1 MPNKSVQGSLFNH
14 SADLRPSY
22 ELSIKKTTKRAL
34 SKNEKKFNK
43 LVQRVEQLDH
53 QIKKYNLLIEGYLN
67 YYLEQVLPVETDK
80 NLARNKLIKLL
91 FSVYQAQKKNRTF
104 LTKSEIKSLHNII
117 SLQLGNFVEW
127 IRDESEI
134 DAELN
139 NIFKIIE
146 GVPFDQIKHESFD
159 EAKADLQEYFEIQGF
174 DIDLKDMDLNMS
186 DEETAVYLKKLEKT
200 LKAQQESLKYEKEKK
215 DASKKKTRKQIENE
229 ALAIKIEE
237 AKSKS
242 INTIYRQLAKI
253 LHPDLEQ
260 DEVLK
265 SEKAKVMQDVT
276 QAYQEKNLPA
286 LLRLELTWINKE
298 KLLDIHTDDNLLAY
312 HELLKEQIE
321 RLEAEKKMILLN
333 PRYMLLQKYIPGTDD
348 IPDVNWLKI
357 KNDAIAIAE
366 SIHIALTDL
375 AGNQQ
380 AITLKNM
387 IHEYKRMYEYSTK
400 EAGSPWDEYFAR

>member
-43 LVQRVEQLDH
+43 LVQRVEQL
-53 QIKKYNLLIEGYLN
+53 
-67 YYLEQVLPVETDK
+67 VPVETDK

-186 DEETAVYLKKLEKT
+186 DEETAVYLKKLEET
-200 LKAQQESLKYEKEKK
+200 LKVQQESLKYEKEKK

-229 ALAIKIEE
+229 ALAIKIKE
-237 AKSKS
+237 AKS
-242 INTIYRQLAKI
+242 
-253 LHPDLEQ
+253 H
-260 DEVLK
+260 
-265 SEKAKVMQDVT
+265 
-276 QAYQEKNLPA
+276 LPA
-286 LLRLELTWINKE
+286 ASQNT
-298 KLLDIHTDDNLLAY
+298 T
-312 HELLKEQIE
+312 
-321 RLEAEKKMILLN
+321 
-333 PRYMLLQKYIPGTDD
+333 
-348 IPDVNWLKI
+348 
-357 KNDAIAIAE
+357 
-366 SIHIALTDL
+366 S
-375 AGNQQ
+375 
-380 AITLKNM
+380 
-387 IHEYKRMYEYSTK
+387 
-400 EAGSPWDEYFAR
+400 

>member
-174 DIDLKDMDLNMS
+174 DIDLKDMDLN
-186 DEETAVYLKKLEKT
+186 
-200 LKAQQESLKYEKEKK
+200 
-215 DASKKKTRKQIENE
+215 
-229 ALAIKIEE
+229 
-237 AKSKS
+237 
-242 INTIYRQLAKI
+242 
-253 LHPDLEQ
+253 
-260 DEVLK
+260 
-265 SEKAKVMQDVT
+265 
-276 QAYQEKNLPA
+276 
-286 LLRLELTWINKE
+286 
-298 KLLDIHTDDNLLAY
+298 
-312 HELLKEQIE
+312 
-321 RLEAEKKMILLN
+321 
-333 PRYMLLQKYIPGTDD
+333 
-348 IPDVNWLKI
+348 
-357 KNDAIAIAE
+357 
-366 SIHIALTDL
+366 
-375 AGNQQ
+375 
-380 AITLKNM
+380 
-387 IHEYKRMYEYSTK
+387 
-400 EAGSPWDEYFAR
+400 